1 MKYTII
7 SRDEF
12 IKLIKF
18 GSINI
23 NMNYIIDEKNRDSRL
38 EELLKLLPYD
48 DEIGFVV
55 IGFTY
60 ETIDSFFD
68 LRILIELS
76 IKDIFDIYCLTD
88 MALDFYSSK
97 FDSKIQFKLYPN
109 TKIIDDIELYKII
122 EDKQKGAKV
131 LYEIFKFDLLRH
143 EEKYSSQYIKEMLS
157 YKRNGYLNQEF
168 KGFYFDLFSYER
180 KNSFFKEDVGI
191 ICDLRA
197 IAYLEKRA
205 NIELFLSGDM
215 SNFKKEDDATNRDK
229 NIYDLVK
236 ESAERI
242 DNDEIK
248 KNFIIGAIFLKSQQ
262 LLSTDERDPEYWAVF
277 IDLVNKFKEDFSE
290 ETQAGL
296 YHLGFFLGYKYLY
309 EDYYKHLE
317 LNIYKNI
324 FTNKIL
330 DTHLVIDIKRTSEDE
345 NSVQMDNAEKIDTF
359 REDTII
365 NSKMIRLETLAID
378 SLIDIYY
385 RKDIK
390 RRKVKELKQKYSDQN
405 KDVLINLIMNDVR
418 NLTKYTFPFDN

>member
-23 NMNYIIDEKNRDSRL
+23 NMNYIIDEKNRYSRL

-88 MALDFYSSK
+88 KALDFYSSK

-131 LYEIFKFDLLRH
+131 LFEIFKYDLLHH
-143 EEKYSSQYIKEMLS
+143 EEKYGSKYIKEILS
-157 YKRNGYLNQEF
+157 YRRDGYLKQEF
-168 KGFYFDLFSYER
+168 KSFYFDLFSYER
-180 KNSFFKEDVGI
+180 KNSFFGEDVGV

-197 IAYLEKRA
+197 IVFLKKRE

-215 SNFKKEDDATNRDK
+215 SKFKKDDDTINRDK
-229 NIYDLVK
+229 DIYELVK
-236 ESAERI
+236 DSTIKIKIDES
-242 DNDEIK
+242 K
-248 KNFIIGAIFLKSQQ
+248 KNFIVGAIFLKSQQ
-262 LLSTDERDPEYWAVF
+262 LLNIDDRDPEYWAVF
-277 IDLVNKFKEDFSE
+277 IDIVNKFKEDFPE
-290 ETQAGL
+290 ETQDAL
-296 YHLGFFLGYKYLY
+296 YHLGIFLGYKYLY

-330 DTHLVIDIKRTSEDE
+330 DTHLVTDVKRTSEDE

-365 NSKMIRLETLAID
+365 NSKMIPLETLAID

-405 KDVLINLIMNDVR
+405 KDVLINLIMNDV
-418 NLTKYTFPFDN
+418 LKLD